1 MHRLF
6 IKIFLWFWLAMALVW
21 SAFSLPT
28 QLTQNEEVVD
38 RFRALTGQ
46 RLVLA
51 GRVAVSL
58 GRRSPDAIAQ
68 FMSDLEEE
76 GAPYPFVFDAELNE
90 ITGRAAPDA
99 ARATAAETL
108 ETGVVHGGFRGSTP
122 YAGRSFVDR
131 LDDTY
136 AVVQRLPSRLD
147 LPPPSVLPIVIR
159 WLGVLLMS
167 GLVCYAMARYML
179 SPVGTLSAATQRFAD
194 GELDTRVSG
203 DLGGRRDELAALG
216 RDFDDMAE
224 RIGSLLENQ
233 RQLLSDISHE
243 LRSPLARLYVALGL
257 ARRHTDDS
265 ATDALDRIEQETE
278 RLNDLIGQLLAL
290 TRLQDPEALVERR
303 PVDLLAL
310 VRAVTDDADYEAREG
325 GKAVRLEA
333 DGPCITTG
341 FEELLRRA
349 IENVVRNAI
358 RYTPEGSTVEAS
370 LEVTRN
376 NGSAEARILVRD
388 HGPGVPDDDLERLF
402 RPFYRVDSARDRE
415 RGGTGLGL
423 SISERAVRAHGGTIG
438 ATNPADGGL
447 LVEIRLPASTDPS

>member
-28 QLTQNEEVVD
+28 QLIQNEEVVD

-51 GRVAVSL
+51 GRVAVNL
-58 GRRSPDAIAQ
+58 GRRSPEAIAQ

-76 GAPYPFVFDAELNE
+76 GAPYPFVFDVELNE
-90 ITGRAAPDA
+90 ITGRTAPDA
-99 ARATAAETL
+99 ARAAAAETL
-108 ETGVVHGGFRGSTP
+108 DTGMIHGGFRGSGP
-122 YAGRSFVDR
+122 YAGRSFINR
-131 LDDTY
+131 LNDTY

-147 LPPPSVLPIVIR
+147 LPPPNVLPIVVR
-159 WLGVLLMS
+159 WLGVLLTS

-194 GELDTRVSG
+194 GELDTRVSAE
-203 DLGGRRDELAALG
+203 LGGRRDEVAALG
-216 RDFDDMAE
+216 RDFDNMAE

-257 ARRHTDDS
+257 ARRHSDD
-265 ATDALDRIEQETE
+265 AANDALDRIEQETE

-290 TRLQDPEALVERR
+290 TRLQDPDALVDRR

-310 VRAVTDDADYEAREG
+310 VRAVVADADYEAREC
-325 GKAVRLEA
+325 GKSVRLDA
-333 DGPCITTG
+333 TGPCVTTG

-358 RYTPEGSTVEAS
+358 RYAPQGSAVETS
-370 LEVTRN
+370 LVITQD
-376 NGSAEARILVRD
+376 NGSSEALIRVRD
-388 HGPGVPDDDLERLF
+388 HGPGVPESELGRLF
-402 RPFYRVDSARDRE
+402 RPFHRVDPARDRE
-415 RGGTGLGL
+415 RGGSGLGL

-438 ATNPADGGL
+438 ATNPDDGGL
-447 LVEIRLPASTDPS
+447 LVEIRLPAGTEPS

>member
-28 QLTQNEEVVD
+28 QLTQNEDVVD

-58 GRRSPDAIAQ
+58 GRRSDEAVAQ

-76 GAPYPFVFDAELNE
+76 GAPYPFVFDVELNE
-90 ITGRAAPDA
+90 VTGRLAPEE
-99 ARATAAETL
+99 ARATAAEAFDN
-108 ETGVVHGGFRGSTP
+108 GVVHGGFSGSGP

-131 LDDTY
+131 NDNTY
-136 AVVQRLPSRLD
+136 TVVQRLPSRLD

-159 WLGVLLMS
+159 WLAVLLTS
-167 GLVCYAMARYML
+167 GLVCYAMARYTL
-179 SPVGTLSAATQRFAD
+179 SPVSTLSAATRRFAE

-224 RIGSLLENQ
+224 RIGTLLESQ

-257 ARRHTDDS
+257 ARRQSDDS
-265 ATDALDRIEQETE
+265 VANALDRIEQETE
-278 RLNDLIGQLLAL
+278 RLNELIGQLLAL
-290 TRLQDPEALVERR
+290 TRLQDPESLADRQ
-303 PVDLLAL
+303 PVDLVAL
-310 VRAVTDDADYEAREG
+310 VRAVIDDADYEAREC
-325 GKAVRLEA
+325 GKSVQLDIAGA
-333 DGPCITTG
+333 CTTRG

-358 RYTPEGSTVEAS
+358 RYTPPGSAVQAS
-370 LEVTRN
+370 LSVAQN
-376 NGSAEARILVRD
+376 NGSTEATIHVRD
-388 HGPGVPDDDLERLF
+388 HGPSVPDDELDRLF
-402 RPFYRVDSARDRE
+402 QPFYRVGSARDRE

-423 SISERAVRAHGGTIG
+423 SISQRAVRAHGGTIS
-438 ATNPADGGL
+438 ATNPDDGGL
-447 LVEIRLPASTDPS
+447 LIEIKLPASTDRA